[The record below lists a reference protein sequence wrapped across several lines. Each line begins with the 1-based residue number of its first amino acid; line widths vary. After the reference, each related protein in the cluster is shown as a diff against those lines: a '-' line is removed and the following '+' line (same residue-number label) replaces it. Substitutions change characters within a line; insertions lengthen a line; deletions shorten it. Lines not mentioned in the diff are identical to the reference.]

1 MMKETVHN
9 LECALM
15 PHFRVIRE
23 GLSEEFPE
31 VEHQVYSNSGG
42 DLTPHPWHVMGV
54 SCLLHRDWDNPP
66 NEVMIQVS
74 VTSIKSQIMLEAYVM
89 WDYILT
95 AVNDLFPRPVPIS
108 AEAITEVEKRLP
120 ELLEV
125 LKVEVRRGKPP
136 AGSAGTET

>member
-1 MMKETVHN
+1 MIEAVHE
-9 LECALM
+9 LEHALM
-15 PHFRVIRE
+15 PHFHTIRE
-23 GLSEEFPE
+23 GLCAEFTE
-31 VEHQVYSNSGG
+31 VGHRVYSNSGG

-74 VTSIKSQIMLEAYVM
+74 VISIESQIMLEAYVM

-108 AEAITEVEKRLP
+108 AEAIMEVEKRLP
-120 ELLEV
+120 ELLEA

-136 AGSAGTET
+136 AGSARTET